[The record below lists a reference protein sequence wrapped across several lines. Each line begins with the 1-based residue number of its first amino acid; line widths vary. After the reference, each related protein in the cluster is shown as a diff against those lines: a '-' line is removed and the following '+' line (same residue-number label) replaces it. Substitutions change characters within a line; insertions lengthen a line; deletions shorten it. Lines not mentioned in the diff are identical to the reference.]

1 MINEAPIAD
10 ILLFDEADIVT
21 SSEDTYPGIENPFN
35 CYAVIR
41 IQEKSY
47 VIHIAL
53 LSWRI

>member
-21 SSEDTYPGIENPFN
+21 SSDDTYPGIENPFN